1 MGLLDFLGLK
11 KQQPVQPVRTNGFG
25 EPLDRLTPDGELPWG
40 WIAANIQFTEKIQGE
55 AQHFIDQW
63 LSAEKKGALEEYAAL
78 KSYLLYLDDAKRL
91 CESQGAC
98 FAKWFS
104 DIIAS
109 QKQIDKW
116 TAKLKA
122 IEEKI
127 KTK

>member
-1 MGLLDFLGLK
+1 MGLLDFLGK
-11 KQQPVQPVRTNGFG
+11 KKKQPVQPIRTNSFG

-40 WIAANIQFTEKIQGE
+40 WITAHKQFTEKIQGE
-55 AQHFIDQW
+55 AQHFVDQW
-63 LSAEKKGALEEYAAL
+63 LSAEKKGVVEEYAAL

-91 CESQGAC
+91 CESQGEC

-122 IEEKI
+122 IEAKI
-127 KTK
+127 KDK

>member
-11 KQQPVQPVRTNGFG
+11 KQQSVRPVRTNSFG
-25 EPLDRLTPDGELPWG
+25 EQLDRLTPDGELPWG
-40 WIAANIQFTEKIQGE
+40 WISANKQFTEKIQGE
-55 AQHFIDQW
+55 AQYFIDQW

-91 CESQGAC
+91 CESQGEC

-116 TAKLKA
+116 TAKLKT